1 MTLPQCLMNLPAAK
15 QVAQQMISELPLPE
29 DTRLGVDVD
38 ANPDRLNIIAISGRR
53 AGVVIITKEA
63 LEDHGHKAINVAIER
78 LRRAIYDKDLPL
90 LTGAPVQ
97 LGMLNS
103 RGWIDGSVSPYSSD
117 S

>member
-1 MTLPQCLMNLPAAK
+1 MDLPAAK
-15 QVAQQMISELPLPE
+15 QVVQQIINDLSLP
-29 DTRLGVDVD
+29 DGTRLGVDVD

-53 AGVVIITKEA
+53 AGVVVITKEA
-63 LEDHGHKAINVAIER
+63 LEDHGHKAINAAIER

-97 LGMLNS
+97 LGMLDS
-103 RGWIDGSVSPYSSD
+103 RGWTDGSVSPYSND